1 MPTALISR
9 AGNAAK
15 AGSKKFSS
23 AWSGTNHERPRDPGD
38 LSRRNGAHLPHA
50 DAEDRL
56 AGTVDLAVL
65 RGVRR
70 GDRLAR
76 RRHRRYQLWRIHHSR
91 TGDAVAAYREHFQR
105 LVRHLHAEILRSEEH
120 TSELQSLMRISY
132 AVFCLKKKKTPN
144 QPALID
150 LISTPEHE
158 NN

>member
-50 DAEDRL
+50 DAEYRL

-76 RRHRRYQLWRIHHSR
+76 RCHRRYQLWRIHHSR

-105 LVRHLHAEILRSEEH
+105 LVRHLHADILRH
-120 TSELQSLMRISY
+120 DLQV
-132 AVFCLKKKKTPN
+132 AVRSGVVPLGWVGRASWWERVFHVGC
-144 QPALID
+144 I
-150 LISTPEHE
+150 
-158 NN
+158 